1 MARSIPG
8 FRFMAYRR
16 VAMVVSALLLV
27 GSMASLAVRGLNFG
41 IDFTGGTLVEVRYS
55 VPGDVGDVRNALLD
69 GGFADATAQHF
80 GDASDVLV
88 RLPASDTGDLG
99 VRVLQALRAA
109 AAEGETVDLR
119 REEFVGPQVGDELAE
134 DGALAMIWAL
144 GGILVYIA
152 FRFRWQFALG
162 AIAALVHDTI
172 ITVGFFSVTRLPFDL
187 TVLAALL
194 AVIGYSLNDTIVI
207 FDRIRETFLRRRKG
221 TVMELIDRSLNE
233 TLSRTLVTG
242 VTTLLV
248 LVALLVVG
256 GEVIR
261 GFAIALILGVVI
273 GTYSSLYIASP
284 VLSMLG
290 LTREDMLEGEKEQA
304 VP

>member
-1 MARSIPG
+1 
-8 FRFMAYRR
+8 MAYRR
-16 VAMVVSALLLV
+16 VAMVVSTLLLV

-41 IDFTGGTLVEVRYS
+41 IDFTGGTLVEVSYS
-55 VPGDVGDVRNALLD
+55 VPVDLGDVRNALLD

-99 VRVLQALRAA
+99 VRVLRALRAA

-119 REEFVGPQVGDELAE
+119 REEFVGPQIGDELAE

-144 GGILVYIA
+144 GGILVYVA

-284 VLSMLG
+284 VLMVLG
-290 LTREDMLEGEKEQA
+290 LTR
-304 VP
+304 

>member
-1 MARSIPG
+1 
-8 FRFMAYRR
+8 MAYRR
-16 VAMVVSALLLV
+16 VAMVVSTLLLV

-41 IDFTGGTLVEVRYS
+41 IDFTGGTLVEVSYS
-55 VPGDVGDVRNALLD
+55 VPVDLGDVRKALLD

-99 VRVLQALRAA
+99 VRVLRALRAA

-119 REEFVGPQVGDELAE
+119 REEFVGPQIGDELAE

-144 GGILVYIA
+144 GGILVYVA

-221 TVMELIDRSLNE
+221 AVMELIDRSLNE

-284 VLSMLG
+284 VLMMLG
-290 LTREDMLEGEKEQA
+290 LTREGMLEGEKEQA